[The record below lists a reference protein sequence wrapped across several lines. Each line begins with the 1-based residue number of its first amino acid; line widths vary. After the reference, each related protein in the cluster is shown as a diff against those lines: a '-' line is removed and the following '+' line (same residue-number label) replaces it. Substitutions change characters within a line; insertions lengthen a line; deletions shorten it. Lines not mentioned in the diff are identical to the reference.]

1 MTCKSCCFSVGMLM
15 FDEKSWEIL
24 TDHHDLINDILNH
37 MFIVADIFINSNL
50 VRKSLS

>member
-1 MTCKSCCFSVGMLM
+1 M